1 MQSTS
6 SQLTKG
12 STTSGQEGPPA
23 CQLTNR
29 KARGT
34 KPLDLQS
41 QSLAGSSLPH
51 RGSGPEDAEYSNLIG
66 AMDNDL
72 DRPEPLSGET
82 LQEQSSQSI
91 QNKGTHICFSQ
102 NTLEGQKAS
111 VITDRSLRYLLLLFA
126 VLESKGKLR
135 GKAKAQRKKEEKE
148 KKSTVKT
155 QGDELKDNLADN
167 DDSSS
172 TTTETSNPDVE
183 TNIKEV
189 H

>member
-1 MQSTS
+1 MQTTS

-12 STTSGQEGPPA
+12 SSTSGPPEGPPA

-41 QSLAGSSLPH
+41 QSLAGSALPH
-51 RGSGPEDAEYSNLIG
+51 RGLSPEDAEYANLIG

-72 DRPEPLSGET
+72 DRPEPPSVEN

-91 QNKGTHICFSQ
+91 QNKGTHTYFSQ

-111 VITDRSLRYLLLLFA
+111 VITDRSFKCL
-126 VLESKGKLR
+126 
-135 GKAKAQRKKEEKE
+135 
-148 KKSTVKT
+148 
-155 QGDELKDNLADN
+155 
-167 DDSSS
+167 
-172 TTTETSNPDVE
+172 
-183 TNIKEV
+183 
-189 H
+189 

>member
-1 MQSTS
+1 M
-6 SQLTKG
+6 
-12 STTSGQEGPPA
+12 
-23 CQLTNR
+23 
-29 KARGT
+29 
-34 KPLDLQS
+34 
-41 QSLAGSSLPH
+41 
-51 RGSGPEDAEYSNLIG
+51 LI
-66 AMDNDL
+66 
-72 DRPEPLSGET
+72 
-82 LQEQSSQSI
+82 
-91 QNKGTHICFSQ
+91 
-102 NTLEGQKAS
+102 
-111 VITDRSLRYLLLLFA
+111 LFA

-189 H
+189 HWDSCCSRAHILCSASFLSTMRGFYHSRRLDTSGSGHKNEDGLTW